1 MYDEEFMQREELLQ
15 PAPEKVPVPVPAV
28 SAGEDAE
35 RRLSRAERRVRAAFL
50 LLCCFLLGAA
60 GAGVAW
66 HLGPGDTAAGQ
77 TAAITQPILHGTAS
91 GAVSSDAA
99 VYAAAVN
106 SVVSINTINTASRA
120 GVNIFGQPV
129 QSASSGSG
137 FILNSDGYILT
148 NYHVVQD
155 ASAVEVT
162 TYSGEV
168 LQARVVGGDADYDIA
183 VLKVDASGLQSAA
196 LGDSD
201 TLNVEDRVLAIG
213 NPLGELTFSM
223 SGGMVS
229 SVNRAINVSGTPFHM
244 IQTDTSINPGNSGG
258 PLLNTAGEVV
268 GIVSAK
274 YSSSNGKAVEGI
286 GFAIPIND
294 VRAIVQ
300 DIIDN
305 GYVTNKAYL
314 GVTAGTV
321 NAQMAQ
327 QGGLAHPDR
336 WDGDP
341 DHDRPVCGKEVLHR
355 RGYRPVHSRP
365 RGTEPADHRDMGGG
379 AGSRRIRFP
388 KRTGTGARRLRPIW
402 GPVRPDA
409 VLRRVSGHRHAAGD
423 KSPAVCFTD
432 SLTAVSGLFNP
443 PIYTEHR
450 KTRIRPAERGIAIL

>member
-35 RRLSRAERRVRAAFL
+35 RPLSRADRRVRAAFF

-66 HLGPGDTAAGQ
+66 QLGPGDTAAGQ

-91 GAVSSDAA
+91 GAVSNDAA

-201 TLNVEDRVLAIG
+201 TLNVGDRVLAIG

-258 PLLNTAGEVV
+258 PLLNSYGEVV

-274 YSSSNGKAVEGI
+274 YSSTGSNGETAEGL

-294 VRAIVQ
+294 VSSMIQ
-300 DIIDN
+300 DIMTN
-305 GYVTNKAYL
+305 GYVSNRAYL
-314 GVTAGTV
+314 GATIGSL
-321 NAQMAQ
+321 NASMAQ
-327 QGGLAHPDR
+327 QYRYDITEGAFVYSVEDGG
-336 WDGDP
+336 
-341 DHDRPVCGKEVLHR
+341 
-355 RGYRPVHSRP
+355 
-365 RGTEPADHRDMGGG
+365 PADQ
-379 AGSRRIRFP
+379 AGLQLGDVITAIDDTEITSLDDL
-388 KRTGTGARRLRPIW
+388 TAARK
-402 GPVRPDA
+402 
-409 VLRRVSGHRHAAGD
+409 SYTAGD
-423 KSPAVCFTD
+423 TCTLTVYRQGETITLQLTWGAAPAEQQAESQSQTQQD
-432 SLTAVSGLFNP
+432 NSQSGGYIDPNDLFN
-443 PIYTEHR
+443 YFF
-450 KTRIRPAERGIAIL
+450 G

>member
-35 RRLSRAERRVRAAFL
+35 RPLSRADRRVRAAFF

-66 HLGPGDTAAGQ
+66 QLGPGDTAAGQ

-229 SVNRAINVSGTPFHM
+229 SVI
-244 IQTDTSINPGNSGG
+244 
-258 PLLNTAGEVV
+258 
-268 GIVSAK
+268 
-274 YSSSNGKAVEGI
+274 
-286 GFAIPIND
+286 
-294 VRAIVQ
+294 
-300 DIIDN
+300 
-305 GYVTNKAYL
+305 
-314 GVTAGTV
+314 
-321 NAQMAQ
+321 
-327 QGGLAHPDR
+327 
-336 WDGDP
+336 
-341 DHDRPVCGKEVLHR
+341 RP
-355 RGYRPVHSRP
+355 S
-365 RGTEPADHRDMGGG
+365 T
-379 AGSRRIRFP
+379 
-388 KRTGTGARRLRPIW
+388 
-402 GPVRPDA
+402 
-409 VLRRVSGHRHAAGD
+409 
-423 KSPAVCFTD
+423 SPA
-432 SLTAVSGLFNP
+432 
-443 PIYTEHR
+443 
-450 KTRIRPAERGIAIL
+450 RPST